1 MRFHKAET
9 AFFVFI
15 TVVVAGGVLTLHS
28 YTILHQSAAA
38 GSLVDHVA
46 NLQYLARTLVL
57 AMALMATAVFFGM
70 FFIYPLIRKQA
81 KDEGELRAMTVS
93 LSERSVTLEHAA
105 LTDGLTG
112 MQNRR
117 FFDDA
122 LREYLDEFRRIRRPV
137 GLMIIDLDHFKKIN
151 DTHGHDVGD
160 HVLREVSACLQGLT
174 RYHDVV
180 ARLGGEEFAIVAPNM
195 GDEALVGFSERLRHA
210 IASLPIHNGNA
221 VLRVTASIGVAVW
234 NGKET
239 ADEFYRR
246 ADGRLYQAKRTG
258 RNRVSA

>member
-15 TVVVAGGVLTLHS
+15 AIIAAGGLLTLHS
-28 YTILHQSAAA
+28 YAILSESTATT
-38 GSLVDHVA
+38 SLADHVEG
-46 NLQYLARTLVL
+46 LKYLARTLVL
-57 AMALMATAVFFGM
+57 AMALMATAVFFGV

-81 KDEGELRAMTVS
+81 KDEGELRAMTRS

-137 GLMIIDLDHFKKIN
+137 GLLIIDLDHFKKIN

-160 HVLREVSACLQGLT
+160 MVLREVAACLQAMT
-174 RYHDVV
+174 RFHDVV

-195 GDEALVGFSERLRHA
+195 NEDSLLGFSERLRDA
-210 IASLPIHNGNA
+210 IAALAIENDNA

>member
-15 TVVVAGGVLTLHS
+15 AIIATGGLLTLHS
-28 YTILHQSAAA
+28 YAILNDSTATA
-38 GSLVDHVA
+38 SLADHVEG
-46 NLQYLARTLVL
+46 LKYLARTLVL
-57 AMALMATAVFFGM
+57 SMALMATAVFFGV

-81 KDEGELRAMTVS
+81 KDEGELRAMTRS

-160 HVLREVSACLQGLT
+160 MVLREVAACLQGMT
-174 RYHDVV
+174 RFHDVV

-195 GDEALVGFSERLRHA
+195 NEDSLLGFSERLRDA
-210 IASLPIHNGNA
+210 IAALAIENENA
-221 VLRVTASIGVAVW
+221 ILRVTASIGVAVW

-239 ADEFYRR
+239 ADELYRR
-246 ADGRLYQAKRTG
+246 ADGHLYQAKRTG